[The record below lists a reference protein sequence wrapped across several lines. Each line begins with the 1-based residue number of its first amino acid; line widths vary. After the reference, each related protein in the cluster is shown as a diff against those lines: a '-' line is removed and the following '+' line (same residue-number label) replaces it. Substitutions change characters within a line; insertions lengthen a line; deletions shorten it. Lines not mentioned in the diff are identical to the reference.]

1 MPFNEEYF
9 NSEDFKE
16 LLNYYEAS
24 MKVGEHP
31 FMDVDDLVDIA
42 DYYNHY
48 ERADEAIE
56 VIEHALQ
63 LYPSATLPNVF
74 MARQAL
80 MDCDYNMARHYSD
93 CIEDQDDPDYHYL
106 QAEILIA
113 EGQQTNIF
121 VIMRRGSIPMNIKIM
136 SKTVQTF
143 IMTMVKARRPLNG

>member
-63 LYPSATLPNVF
+63 LFFILSLHNVF
-74 MARQAL
+74 MARPEL
-80 MDCDYNMARHYSD
+80 TR
-93 CIEDQDDPDYHYL
+93 
-106 QAEILIA
+106 
-113 EGQQTNIF
+113 
-121 VIMRRGSIPMNIKIM
+121 
-136 SKTVQTF
+136 
-143 IMTMVKARRPLNG
+143 

>member
-93 CIEDQDDPDYHYL
+93 CIEDRKS
-106 QAEILIA
+106 
-113 EGQQTNIF
+113 
-121 VIMRRGSIPMNIKIM
+121 V
-136 SKTVQTF
+136 V
-143 IMTMVKARRPLNG
+143 